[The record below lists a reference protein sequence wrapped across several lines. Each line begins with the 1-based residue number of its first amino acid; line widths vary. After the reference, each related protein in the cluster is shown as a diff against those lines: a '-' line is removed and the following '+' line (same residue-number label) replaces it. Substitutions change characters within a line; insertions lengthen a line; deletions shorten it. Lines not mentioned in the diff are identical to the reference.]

1 MGPIVDDCRKGPCHS
16 RSLVMATN
24 LMRRGSRL
32 RWGWALSRLHDRC
45 RFGRPFTTREGEK
58 PDCFV
63 NFLRQDMDLVENEN
77 QSFRQLAPHA

>member
-1 MGPIVDDCRKGPCHS
+1 
-16 RSLVMATN
+16 MATD

-32 RWGWALSRLHDRC
+32 RWGWPLTRRHDRC